1 MKRIHFLWILL
12 LILVFPAM
20 AQDVCPAD
28 VIRAFARAGAACTD
42 VERNHV
48 CYGNGTVTGVFDASN
63 TDSFSLVGERANTGL
78 LQQLIVSTEDEFS
91 VASMQLQLSLIN
103 TQPGRNVSLIAFGD
117 VTVTNQVPV
126 RPTILVE
133 STGLLTIRELP
144 DSEADIIEQ
153 YPLRTTVT
161 ANGLYSEGGWLR
173 VEVPDTSEIGWVSLD
188 ILTTVGDINTLNI
201 VDIDSPFLRSFQFM
215 SISTGM
221 DDARCEGAPESG
233 VLIQSPNVVDAVEM
247 TINGVDLLVAGTV
260 FLQSM
265 PDDAMVLQQIDGQ
278 TLIRMASETRW
289 LVSGGEVSIP
299 LDSSLTVSG
308 EMTETQPFV
317 AENLVGVPVN
327 NLNYRVRIPDAA
339 TQEVINAIIA
349 ELEAEPIVIAESS
362 VMSGERCIRTARGTV
377 TLYAGPGTFYEV
389 IREVSAG
396 ARLYPVLRLSDS
408 DGVTW
413 WQLSNGHWMLSD
425 RANVQGDCGE
435 IPVTQVVEIPWYN
448 ILVLE
453 TCDTLNGPIRAGQWV
468 QIEFTT
474 GGWDT
479 QSEAINAVN
488 IDRGR
493 ITVNQQWLWVDATP
507 PREVAEDR
515 WYRVFYGFWYAET
528 GTYRVTG
535 NRLTYSV
542 ICDIT
547 VPVG

>member
-1 MKRIHFLWILL
+1 MKRIQILWILL
-12 LILVFPAM
+12 VIIVFPAM

-28 VIRAFARAGAACTD
+28 VIRAFARAGAACSD

-63 TDSFSLVGERANTGL
+63 EDEFSLVGERASTGL
-78 LQQLIVSTEDEFS
+78 LQQLIVASEDELS

-103 TQPGRNVSLIAFGD
+103 TQPGRNVSLIASGD
-117 VTVTNQVPV
+117 VTLTNQVPV

-144 DSEADIIEQ
+144 DSEAAMIEQ

-173 VEVPDTSEIGWVSLD
+173 VEVPDSSEIGWVSLE
-188 ILTTVGDINTLNI
+188 IISTVGDINTLNI
-201 VDIDSPFLRSFQFM
+201 VEIDSPFLRSFQLM
-215 SISTGM
+215 SISTGI

-233 VLIQSPNVVDAVEM
+233 VLIQSPNIVDAVEM
-247 TINGVDLLVAGTV
+247 TINGVDLLLAGTV
-260 FLQSM
+260 FLQSA
-265 PDDAMVLQQIDGQ
+265 PDAGMILRQIDGQ
-278 TLIRMASETRW
+278 TLIRMASGTQW

-308 EMTETQPFV
+308 ELSETQPFV

-327 NLNYRVRIPDAA
+327 NLNYRVRVPDVP
-339 TQEVINAIIA
+339 TQEVIDTLIA
-349 ELEAEPIVIAESS
+349 DLEAEPIVIADNS
-362 VMSGERCIRTARGTV
+362 VMSNQRCIRTARGTV

-389 IREVSAG
+389 IRDVSAG
-396 ARLYPVLRLSDS
+396 SRLYPVLRLSDS

-413 WQLSNGHWMLSD
+413 WQLSNGHWMLSE
-425 RANVQGDCGE
+425 RANVEGNCGE
-435 IPVTQVVEIPWYN
+435 IPVTQVVEIPAYN
-448 ILVLE
+448 TLILE
-453 TCDTLNGPIRAGQWV
+453 TCDTTNGPIRAGQWV
-468 QIEFTT
+468 LMEFTT
-474 GGWDT
+474 GSWET
-479 QSEAINAVN
+479 QSEAINAIR

-493 ITVNQQWLWVDATP
+493 ITVNQQWLWVDATA

-515 WYRVFYGFWYAET
+515 WYRTFYAYWYAET